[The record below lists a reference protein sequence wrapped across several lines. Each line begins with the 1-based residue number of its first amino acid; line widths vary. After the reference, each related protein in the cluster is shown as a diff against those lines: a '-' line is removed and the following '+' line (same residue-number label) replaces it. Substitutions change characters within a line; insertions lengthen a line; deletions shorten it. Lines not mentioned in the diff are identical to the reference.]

1 MNRTTVVIPNYNG
14 MKYLEGCLSSLMKGT
29 VVPHVILVDNAST
42 DGSRQ
47 LAEEKFGKK
56 IEIIA
61 FEENTGFCKAVNAG
75 IRAASTEYVLL
86 LNNDTV
92 AEPEMV
98 SCLQEALEREPGA
111 FSVAA
116 KMINMN
122 ETGKLDGA
130 GDLYSALGWAY
141 ARGKDKP
148 VGCYENAGRIFSA
161 CAGAA
166 IYRRSVFE
174 EIGYF
179 DEEHFAYLE
188 DMDIGYRANIYGFK
202 NLYEPKARVLHA
214 GSGVSG
220 SRHNEFKVRLSARNN
235 VYLVWKNMPFVQ
247 LLINLPFLAAG
258 WLIKL
263 IFFCKK
269 GLGKAYVKGLW
280 AGIGLSLSEKG
291 RKNKVRFSARNMKH
305 YVWIQLQLWK
315 GMLLR
320 LF

>member
-1 MNRTTVVIPNYNG
+1 MNKTTVVIPNYNG
-14 MKYLEGCLSSLMKGT
+14 IKYLENCLSSLMKGT
-29 VVPHVILVDNAST
+29 VVPHVILVDNASN

-47 LAEEKFGKK
+47 LAEEKFEG

-92 AEPEMV
+92 ADPQMV
-98 SCLQEALEREPGA
+98 ACLQEALEREPKA
-111 FSVAA
+111 FSVAS
-116 KMINMN
+116 KMINLN
-122 ETGKLDGA
+122 ETGKLDDA

-148 VGCYENAGRIFSA
+148 VSCYENAGRIFSA

-179 DEEHFAYLE
+179 DENHFAYLE

-202 NLYEPKARVLHA
+202 NLYEPKARVFHA

-220 SRHNEFKVRLSARNN
+220 SRHNEFKVKLSSRNN
-235 VYLVWKNMPFVQ
+235 VYLIWKNMPLVQ
-247 LLINLPFLAAG
+247 ILINLPFLLAG
-258 WLIKL
+258 CLIKIL
-263 IFFCKK
+263 FFYRK
-269 GLGKAYVKGLW
+269 GLGKVYVKGLG
-280 AGIGLSLSEKG
+280 AGIRLSFSEEG
-291 RKNKVRFSARNMKH
+291 RRNRVRFSARNIKN
-305 YVWIQLQLWK
+305 YVWIQLQLFK